1 MTFANLGK
9 YIGRISYINSIK
21 IEDKTSYINIS
32 HKENINKNAI

>member
-1 MTFANLGK
+1 MTFANLGE
-9 YIGRISYINSIK
+9 YIGRISNINSIK